1 MRKING
7 KHLCRSL
14 FLIELQAVGRQLSGL
29 SVCLLVLP
37 LYFQYSIF
45 ADKPRVGAMKFE
57 DHNTCTISR
66 ARGVL

>member
-29 SVCLLVLP
+29 SVYLGVLP
-37 LYFQYSIF
+37 LYF
-45 ADKPRVGAMKFE
+45 
-57 DHNTCTISR
+57 
-66 ARGVL
+66 